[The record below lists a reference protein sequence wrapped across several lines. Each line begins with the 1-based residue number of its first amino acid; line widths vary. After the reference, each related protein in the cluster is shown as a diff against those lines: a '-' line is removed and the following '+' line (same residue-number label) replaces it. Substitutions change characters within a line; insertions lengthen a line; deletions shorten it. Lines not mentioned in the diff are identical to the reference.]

1 MRKPLTL
8 LIVLAFGIGAT
19 PAAGAPATSP
29 RADSYYEAFCYQ
41 ASTNTW
47 WGPKRVDVNAEQLTK
62 TPGGEDTAMA
72 NYNLHNPDGWV
83 CELRG
88 PYTP

>member
-1 MRKPLTL
+1 MRRL
-8 LIVLAFGIGAT
+8 LILLAVLAVGIGAT
-19 PAAGAPATSP
+19 PAAGAPATTT
-29 RADSYYEAFCYQ
+29 RADTYYEAFCYQ
-41 ASTNTW
+41 ASTGIW
-47 WGPKRVDVNAEQLTK
+47 WGPKRVDVHAEQLDK
-62 TPGGEDTAMA
+62 TPGGEDTAMV